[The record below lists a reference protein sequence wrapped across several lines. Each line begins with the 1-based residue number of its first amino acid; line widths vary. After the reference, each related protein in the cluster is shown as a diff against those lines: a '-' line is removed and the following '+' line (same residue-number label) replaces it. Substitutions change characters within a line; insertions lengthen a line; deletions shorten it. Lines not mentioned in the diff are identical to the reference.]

1 VFWHDTELEFRL
13 SSDSAINAV
22 MSSPQSSADADH
34 GSTAS
39 LVRGLSG
46 AGPADPPA
54 RERAERADKAR
65 NRARILA
72 AASEAFA
79 ERGVEAQM
87 DDVAARAGLG
97 VGTLYRHF
105 ATKEALMAALMKR
118 RFEQILEVT
127 RRGIER
133 EDGEPFDVFADVL
146 REGAEVAAADAAAQD
161 ALKRVGDAIWSEV
174 MPTQLELLAAT
185 QVLIDRAQA
194 AGTMRN
200 DIGAADISM
209 IMCGLSATM
218 SVVEW
223 DWRRYLELALDGLRA
238 GAQSPVEAG
247 TGS

>member
-1 VFWHDTELEFRL
+1 
-13 SSDSAINAV
+13 
-22 MSSPQSSADADH
+22 MSRPQSSADPGH
-34 GSTAS
+34 GSAAS
-39 LVRGLSG
+39 LPRAAETGS
-46 AGPADPPA
+46 ADPPA
-54 RERAERADKAR
+54 RARAERADKAR

-79 ERGVEAQM
+79 ERGVETQM

-105 ATKEALMAALMKR
+105 ATKEALMVALMERK
-118 RFEQILEVT
+118 FEQILEVT

-133 EDGEPFDVFADVL
+133 EDGEPFEVFADVL

-161 ALKRVGDAIWSEV
+161 ALKRVGDVIWSDAL
-174 MPTQLELLAAT
+174 PAQLELLAAT
-185 QVLIDRAQA
+185 QVLMDRAQA

-200 DIGAADISM
+200 DISAADISM

-218 SVVEW
+218 SVGEW

-238 GAQSPVEAG
+238 GAQSVA
-247 TGS
+247 

>member
-1 VFWHDTELEFRL
+1 
-13 SSDSAINAV
+13 
-22 MSSPQSSADADH
+22 MSGPQSALDPRLASAASVARAAETGSADT
-34 GSTAS
+34 ST
-39 LVRGLSG
+39 RG
-46 AGPADPPA
+46 
-54 RERAERADKAR
+54 RAERADKTR

-105 ATKEALMAALMKR
+105 ATKEALMVALMKR
-118 RFEQILEVT
+118 KFEQILEVT

-133 EDGEPFDVFADVL
+133 EDGEPFEVFAEVL

-161 ALKRVGDAIWSEV
+161 ALRRVGDVIWSEV

-185 QVLIDRAQA
+185 QILMDRAQA
-194 AGTMRN
+194 AGTMRD
-200 DIGAADISM
+200 DISAADISM

-218 SVVEW
+218 SVGEW
-223 DWRRYLELALDGLRA
+223 DWRRYLELALDGLRT
-238 GAQSPVEAG
+238 GARSPVEAS
-247 TGS
+247 TSS

>member
-1 VFWHDTELEFRL
+1 
-13 SSDSAINAV
+13 
-22 MSSPQSSADADH
+22 MSRPQSSADPGH
-34 GSTAS
+34 GSAAS
-39 LVRGLSG
+39 LPRATETGST
-46 AGPADPPA
+46 DPPA
-54 RERAERADKAR
+54 RARAERADKAR

-79 ERGVEAQM
+79 ERGVETQM

-105 ATKEALMAALMKR
+105 ATKEALMVALMERK
-118 RFEQILEVT
+118 FEQILEVT

-133 EDGEPFDVFADVL
+133 EDGEPFEVFADVL

-161 ALKRVGDAIWSEV
+161 ALKRVGDVIWSDAL
-174 MPTQLELLAAT
+174 PAQLELLAAT
-185 QVLIDRAQA
+185 QVLMDRAQA

-200 DIGAADISM
+200 DISAADISM

-218 SVVEW
+218 SVGEW

-238 GAQSPVEAG
+238 GAQSVA
-247 TGS
+247 